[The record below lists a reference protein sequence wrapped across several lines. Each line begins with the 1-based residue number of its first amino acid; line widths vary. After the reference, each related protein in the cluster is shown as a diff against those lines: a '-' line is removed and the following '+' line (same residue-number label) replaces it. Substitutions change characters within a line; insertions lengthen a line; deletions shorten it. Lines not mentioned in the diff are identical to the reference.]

1 MTIDPK
7 YKPILLEALGDM
19 MYKLSLQLA
28 ELKGGPLTKERK
40 DLTKKQVLLE
50 DLQHM
55 VSGIKD

>member
-40 DLTKKQVLLE
+40 DLTRKQVLLE